1 MSTGLRLLLA
11 LAGAAL
17 VLIVLLGPRWRGE
30 FYRSWLRPRLV
41 AFGILLAL
49 FGIGIYVYRL
59 VQTVRTH

>member
-1 MSTGLRLLLA
+1 VSTALRILLA

-59 VQTVRTH
+59 VQAMRTP

>member
-1 MSTGLRLLLA
+1 MSTALRVLLV

-17 VLIVLLGPRWRGE
+17 ILIVLLGPRWRGE

-41 AFGILLAL
+41 AFGILLVL

>member
-1 MSTGLRLLLA
+1 MSTALRVLLV

-17 VLIVLLGPRWRGE
+17 ILIVLLGPRWRGE

-49 FGIGIYVYRL
+49 LGIGIYVYRL

>member
-1 MSTGLRLLLA
+1 VSLALRVLLA

-17 VLIVLLGPRWRGE
+17 VLIILLGPRWRGE

-49 FGIGIYVYRL
+49 FGIGLYVYRL
-59 VQTVRTH
+59 VQTVRAH

>member
-1 MSTGLRLLLA
+1 MSLALRVLLA

-17 VLIVLLGPRWRGE
+17 VLIILLGPRWRGE

-49 FGIGIYVYRL
+49 FGIGLYVYRL
-59 VQTVRTH
+59 VQTVRAH